1 MTGQAGVVATVVV
14 AAYNEAETMAACLS
28 SLLAM
33 RVPNGVVEI
42 IVVDNGSTD
51 GTRDALAAFGGRIR
65 VLTETTRGAAAARNC
80 GIRAAQGQ
88 IVAFTDADC
97 VVEPDWL
104 AHLIAPLADPAV
116 GVVGGRILSL
126 PGANRIARFGE
137 VIHDHHEAIEVQ
149 EEPYVISMNWA
160 SRRDVL
166 VETGLFDE
174 ALLRGQ
180 DVDLSWR
187 IRKAGYRLVYSPG
200 AVLRH
205 HNQHTVWGL
214 AHEGFLH
221 ARHAVRVGRKHGHVF
236 DAAGGLKRTRV
247 RLAAGFR
254 QCARGPERV
263 DGLLGL
269 VFNTGKSVGELTGL
283 IRDSRTGH

>member
-1 MTGQAGVVATVVV
+1 MTQSSLAATIVV
-14 AAYNEAETMAACLS
+14 AAYNEVETIAACVS

-33 RVPNGVVEI
+33 RVPIGPVEI
-42 IVVDNGSTD
+42 IVVDNVSTD
-51 GTRDALAAFGGRIR
+51 GTCDALAAFGDRIR

-80 GIRAAQGQ
+80 GIRAAQGP

-97 VVEPDWL
+97 VVEPHWL
-104 AHLIAPLADPAV
+104 SHLISPLADPTI

-137 VIHDHHEAIEVQ
+137 VIHDHHDAIEVQ

-160 SRRDVL
+160 SRREVL
-166 VETGLFDE
+166 LEAGLFDE

-187 IRKAGYRLVYSPG
+187 IRQAGYRLVYSPN

-214 AHEGFLH
+214 AHEGYVH
-221 ARHAVRVGRKHGHVF
+221 AEHGLRVGRKHGIVF
-236 DAAGGLKRTRV
+236 DAQGGWTRTRQ
-247 RLAAGFR
+247 RLTAGVS
-254 QCARGPERV
+254 QLALGPQRI
-263 DGLLGL
+263 DGVLGL
-269 VFNTGKSVGELTGL
+269 VFNAGKTAAEFAAL
-283 IRDSRTGH
+283 IRNSRSGQ

>member
-1 MTGQAGVVATVVV
+1 MTQAGAVATVVV
-14 AAYNEAETMAACLS
+14 AAYNEVETMAACVA

-33 RVPNGVVEI
+33 RGLNDLVEI

-51 GTRDALAAFGGRIR
+51 GTGDALATFGDRIR
-65 VLTETTRGAAAARNC
+65 VLTEGTRGAGAARNC
-80 GIRAAQGQ
+80 GIRAAQGPV
-88 IVAFTDADC
+88 VAFTDADC

-104 AHLIAPLADPAV
+104 SHLIAPLADPAV
-116 GVVGGRILSL
+116 GVVGGRILSV

-137 VIHDHHEAIEVQ
+137 VIHDHHDAIEVQ

-160 SRRDVL
+160 SRREVL
-166 VETGLFDE
+166 LLAGLFDE

-187 IRKAGYRLVYSPG
+187 IRQAGYRLVYAPN

-205 HNQHTVWGL
+205 HNQHTLWGL
-214 AHEGFLH
+214 AHEGYVH
-221 ARHAVRVGRKHGHVF
+221 ARQAVRVGRKHGYVF
-236 DAAGGLKRTRV
+236 DVAGGLKRTRQ
-247 RLAAGFR
+247 RLATAVR
-254 QCARGPERV
+254 TVARGPERI

-269 VFNTGKSVGELTGL
+269 VFNSGKSAGELAAL
-283 IRDSRTGH
+283 IRDTRTGH